1 MKLPNSKQLLLLVVG
16 VVLISLGIF
25 KPNLSIPVQST
36 DTLLPSVELQEKCQ
50 PLVSIF
56 RKSDSPDKKKDAQE
70 LAKLYSDLSK
80 LIALDNDDTIIKN
93 TEEIREA
100 NKLSGKMLNLGLKD
114 KYENLAE
121 TCDDIVKSYIGD
133 ENIVLSSELRKRS
146 SEVFDALSWALKEGT
161 K

>member
-16 VVLISLGIF
+16 IVLISLGIF

-36 DTLLPSVELQEKCQ
+36 ETVLPSVELQEKCQ

-56 RKSDSPDKKKDAQE
+56 RKSDNPDKKKDAQG
-70 LAKLYSDLSK
+70 LAQLYSDLSK

-121 TCDDIVKSYIGD
+121 TCDDIVKTYIGD